1 MTRFVFRSYD
11 ARGHLETGELDAP
24 TRAEALQVLARQGRF
39 PIAVEVGHD
48 GAGRGVAS
56 RLLGAHGRPRALS
69 IADQQVLAR
78 ELAALT
84 KAQLPIDEALRI
96 VAMQP
101 GLGRAGRR
109 FAEQVLDRVMAGSSL
124 ADALAHDTATVPEY
138 FWRMVKAGESSG
150 SLAQVFQE
158 LATSIEATA
167 RIRSQI
173 VSAMIYPAFLVG
185 ASLLTLSVIVLVMI
199 PAMLPLFQDA
209 GAELPAFVAAIVAL
223 QSWLAAT
230 WPVLL
235 VAMALAAAAAASA
248 ARRTDVR
255 RWIDGVMTKVPV
267 VAPLVVR
274 HNTARLARTLAMLT
288 RNGVPTLEAL
298 QISAQVLPNRA
309 FRASVESAVEEI
321 NRGGSLLDSLSR
333 SKLYPQLALRLISVG
348 ERTGQLIPMLARV
361 ADLYEHDLQQRIQ
374 RLLALASPVATLAIG
389 GMVGLLVVSVMNA
402 VLSLNQMAL
411 R

>member
-1 MTRFVFRSYD
+1 MTRFVFRAYD
-11 ARGHLETGELDAP
+11 AKGHLDTGELDAP
-24 TRAEALQVLARQGRF
+24 TRSEALQALARQGRF
-39 PIAVEVGHD
+39 PIAVEASLD
-48 GAGRGVAS
+48 GMGTGAP
-56 RLLGAHGRPRALS
+56 RLAAAHRRLRQLS

-101 GLGRAGRR
+101 GLGRTGRR

-209 GAELPAFVAAIVAL
+209 GAELPALVAAIVAL

-235 VAMALAAAAAASA
+235 VAMAIAIAATASA
-248 ARRTDVR
+248 ARRTNVR

-298 QISAQVLPNRA
+298 QISAHVLPNRA

-333 SKLYPQLALRLISVG
+333 TNLYPQLALRLISVG